1 MIFFKN
7 NSKKKCFYTKI
18 IHCPVVCCNSLSSEK
33 VRAIP
38 YALTLASI
46 GIFLAFDTSDDRQ
59 EYMSR
64 GVLLIGTLKLLINSD
79 LTKGPSVKDVG
90 IF

>member
-1 MIFFKN
+1 
-7 NSKKKCFYTKI
+7 
-18 IHCPVVCCNSLSSEK
+18 VCCNSLSSEK

-59 EYMSR
+59 EDMSR
-64 GVLLIGTLKLLINSD
+64 GVLLSGTFKLLINSD
-79 LTKGPSVKDVG
+79 LTKHYVPVCPNNNR
-90 IF
+90 

>member
-1 MIFFKN
+1 M
-7 NSKKKCFYTKI
+7 
-18 IHCPVVCCNSLSSEK
+18 CCNSLSSGK

-59 EYMSR
+59 EDMSR
-64 GVLLIGTLKLLINSD
+64 GVILIRTLKSLSD
-79 LTKGPSVKDVG
+79 SD
-90 IF
+90 